1 MFPLSMMFQYKIIH
15 NIRWVKSLYLK
26 WRKKTP
32 HAALFVQQT
41 LHRKNFG
48 FPNWEIPVNFPN
60 LGIILGKNWEW
71 NYQNNYWENFGKLN
85 HFQDHRK
92 GIFWDIIIIFSKL
105 HFGNI
110 MGITQFWGK
119 IGAWISFFAKILD
132 KKLGKFCLGENRNYY
147 FGKILGNLKSSLH
160 FSQFFLDLGNVF
172 PKMWKHWEQSC

>member
-1 MFPLSMMFQYKIIH
+1 MKKEDSPHCPFCPADPTQEKFQ
-15 NIRWVKSLYLK
+15 
-26 WRKKTP
+26 
-32 HAALFVQQT
+32 
-41 LHRKNFG
+41 
-48 FPNWEIPVNFPN
+48 IPKLGNSCKFSN

-71 NYQNNYWENFGKLN
+71 NYQNWENFGKLN

-132 KKLGKFCLGENRNYY
+132 KKLGKFSLGENRNYY

-160 FSQFFLDLGNVF
+160 SSQFFLDLGNVF
-172 PKMWKHWEQSC
+172 PKMWKYWEQSC